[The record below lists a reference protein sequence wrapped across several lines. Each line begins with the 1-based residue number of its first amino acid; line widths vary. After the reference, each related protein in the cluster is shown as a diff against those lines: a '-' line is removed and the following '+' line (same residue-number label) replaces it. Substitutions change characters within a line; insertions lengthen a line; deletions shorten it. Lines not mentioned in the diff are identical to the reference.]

1 MKLFGL
7 RLRSW
12 LFLGIGF
19 LAGSAVGK
27 GPFERVM
34 QMVDELRGGGG
45 SEFGGQSPPG
55 MNQAANDLREAVS
68 GINR

>member
-1 MKLFGL
+1 MKLFGF

-19 LAGSAVGK
+19 LAGSAVGR

-34 QMVDELRGGGG
+34 EMVNELRG
-45 SEFGGQSPPG
+45 SEFGGGQSRPG
-55 MNQAANDLREAVS
+55 MNEAADDLREAVS